1 MEVKKTRR
9 ANLEKGKSRWLF
21 MGLMVALSFMFVSF
35 EWTERNVTYSISDLV
50 NGPEFVED
58 LVPVTYNQEKPLPP
72 PPPPVAINPE
82 ELTIVDNKS
91 MERESD
97 IAASDPTDAPVII
110 PIPVEVPEET
120 VEEETEFIIVE
131 EMPMFG
137 SGTADLMKYLSA
149 NIKYPT
155 VSAEQGVQGK
165 VVVQFVV
172 GIHGEI
178 LNPVVVK
185 SVDPYLDKEA
195 IRVIST
201 MPKWKPGKQR
211 GKAVRVKYTVPVV
224 FKLQN

>member
-9 ANLEKGKSRWLF
+9 ADLEKGKSRWLF

-35 EWTERNVTYSISDLV
+35 EWTERNVTYAISDLV
-50 NGPEFVED
+50 NDPDFFED

-72 PPPPVAINPE
+72 PPPPVAVNPE
-82 ELTIVDNKS
+82 ELKIVDDKS
-91 MERESD
+91 TERESD

-110 PIPVEVPEET
+110 PTPIEVPEET

-137 SGTADLMKYLSA
+137 SGTTDLMKYLSA

-172 GIHGEI
+172 GTHGEI

>member
-21 MGLMVALSFMFVSF
+21 MGLIVALSFLFVSF
-35 EWTERNVTYSISDLV
+35 EWTERNVTYAISDLV
-50 NGPEFVED
+50 NDPEFVEE

-72 PPPPVAINPE
+72 PPPPAAVNPE
-82 ELTIVDNKS
+82 ELKIVDDKS
-91 MERESD
+91 TEREGD
-97 IAASDPTDAPVII
+97 IAASDPSDEPIVIPT
-110 PIPVEVPEET
+110 PIEVPEET
-120 VEEETEFIIVE
+120 VEEEIEFVVVE

-137 SGTADLMKYLSA
+137 SGTADLMKYLSS

-155 VSAEQGVQGK
+155 ISAEQGVQGK

-172 GIHGEI
+172 GTNGEV

-224 FKLQN
+224 FRLQN

>member
-35 EWTERNVTYSISDLV
+35 EWTERNVTYAISDLV
-50 NGPEFVED
+50 NDPDFFED

-82 ELTIVDNKS
+82 ELTIVDDKS
-91 MERESD
+91 TERESD

-110 PIPVEVPEET
+110 PTPIEVPEET

-172 GIHGEI
+172 GTHGEI

>member
-21 MGLMVALSFMFVSF
+21 MGLIVALSFLFVSF
-35 EWTERNVTYSISDLV
+35 EWTERNVTYAISDLV
-50 NGPEFVED
+50 NDPEFVEE

-72 PPPPVAINPE
+72 PPPPAAVNLE
-82 ELTIVDNKS
+82 ELKIVDDKS
-91 MERESD
+91 TEREGD
-97 IAASDPTDAPVII
+97 IAASDPSDEPIVIPT
-110 PIPVEVPEET
+110 PIEVPEET
-120 VEEETEFIIVE
+120 VEEEIEFVVVE

-137 SGTADLMKYLSA
+137 SGTADLMKYLSS

-155 VSAEQGVQGK
+155 ISAEQGVQGK

-172 GIHGEI
+172 GTNGEV

-224 FKLQN
+224 FRLQN

>member
-9 ANLEKGKSRWLF
+9 ADLEKGKSRWLF

-35 EWTERNVTYSISDLV
+35 EWTERNVTYAISDLV
-50 NGPEFVED
+50 NDPDFFED

-82 ELTIVDNKS
+82 ELTIVDDKS
-91 MERESD
+91 TERESD

-110 PIPVEVPEET
+110 PTPIEVPEET

-172 GIHGEI
+172 GTHGEI

>member
-21 MGLMVALSFMFVSF
+21 MGLIVALSFLFVSF
-35 EWTERNVTYSISDLV
+35 EWTERNVTYAISDLV
-50 NGPEFVED
+50 NDPEFVEE
-58 LVPVTYNQEKPLPP
+58 LVPVTYDQEKPLPP
-72 PPPPVAINPE
+72 PPPPAAVNPE
-82 ELTIVDNKS
+82 ELKIVDDKS
-91 MERESD
+91 TEREGD
-97 IAASDPTDAPVII
+97 IAASDPSDEPIVIPT
-110 PIPVEVPEET
+110 PIEVPEET

-137 SGTADLMKYLSA
+137 SGTADLMKYLSS

-155 VSAEQGVQGK
+155 ISAEQGVQGK

-172 GIHGEI
+172 GTNGEV

-224 FKLQN
+224 FRLQN

>member
-21 MGLMVALSFMFVSF
+21 MGLIVALSFMFVSF
-35 EWTERNVTYSISDLV
+35 EWTERNVTYAISDLV
-50 NGPEFVED
+50 SDPDFFED
-58 LVPVTYNQEKPLPP
+58 LVPATYNQEKPLPP
-72 PPPPVAINPE
+72 PLPPAAVNPE
-82 ELTIVDNKS
+82 ELKIVDDNSTEK
-91 MERESD
+91 ESN
-97 IAASDPTDAPVII
+97 ISASDPTDAPVII
-110 PIPVEVPEET
+110 PTPVEVPEET

-137 SGTADLMKYLSA
+137 SGAADLMKYLSA

-172 GIHGEI
+172 GTHGEI

>member
-21 MGLMVALSFMFVSF
+21 MGFIVALSFMFVSF
-35 EWTERNVTYSISDLV
+35 EWTERNVTYAISDLV
-50 NGPEFVED
+50 NDPDFFED
-58 LVPVTYNQEKPLPP
+58 LVPVTYNQDKPLPP
-72 PPPPVAINPE
+72 PPPPAAVNPE
-82 ELTIVDNKS
+82 ELKIVDDNSTEK
-91 MERESD
+91 ESD
-97 IAASDPTDAPVII
+97 ISASDPTDAPVII
-110 PIPVEVPEET
+110 PMPVEVPEET

-137 SGTADLMKYLSA
+137 SGTSDLMKYLSA

-172 GIHGEI
+172 GTHGEI

-185 SVDPYLDKEA
+185 SVDPHLDKEA

>member
-9 ANLEKGKSRWLF
+9 ADLEKGKSRWLF
-21 MGLMVALSFMFVSF
+21 MGLIVALSFMFVSF
-35 EWTERNVTYSISDLV
+35 EWSERNVTYTISDLT
-50 NGPEFVED
+50 NDPDFFEE
-58 LVPVTYNQEKPLPP
+58 LVPVTYPQEKPLPP
-72 PPPPVAINPE
+72 PPPPAVVNPE
-82 ELTIVDNKS
+82 EFNIVDNKS
-91 MERESD
+91 TESESNF
-97 IAASDPTDAPVII
+97 AASDPTDEPIII
-110 PIPVEVPEET
+110 PTPIEVPEET

-137 SGTADLMKYLSA
+137 NGTADLMKYLSA

-172 GIHGEI
+172 GTHGEI

-195 IRVIST
+195 IRVIGS

-224 FKLQN
+224 FRLQN

>member
-21 MGLMVALSFMFVSF
+21 MGFIVALSFMFVSF
-35 EWTERNVTYSISDLV
+35 EWTERNVTYAISDLV
-50 NGPEFVED
+50 NDPDFFED
-58 LVPVTYNQEKPLPP
+58 LVPVTYNQDKPLPP
-72 PPPPVAINPE
+72 PPPPAAVNPE
-82 ELTIVDNKS
+82 ELKIVDDNSTEK
-91 MERESD
+91 ESD
-97 IAASDPTDAPVII
+97 ISASDPTDAPVII
-110 PIPVEVPEET
+110 PTPVEVPEET

-137 SGTADLMKYLSA
+137 SGTSDLMKYLSA

-172 GIHGEI
+172 GTHGEI

-185 SVDPYLDKEA
+185 SVDPHLDKEA

>member
-35 EWTERNVTYSISDLV
+35 EWTERNVTYAISDLV
-50 NGPEFVED
+50 NDPDFFED
-58 LVPVTYNQEKPLPP
+58 LVPVTYNQDKPLPP
-72 PPPPVAINPE
+72 PPPPAAVNPE
-82 ELTIVDNKS
+82 ELKIVDDKS
-91 MERESD
+91 TERESD

-120 VEEETEFIIVE
+120 VEEETEFMIVE
-131 EMPMFG
+131 EMPVFG

-172 GIHGEI
+172 GTHGEI